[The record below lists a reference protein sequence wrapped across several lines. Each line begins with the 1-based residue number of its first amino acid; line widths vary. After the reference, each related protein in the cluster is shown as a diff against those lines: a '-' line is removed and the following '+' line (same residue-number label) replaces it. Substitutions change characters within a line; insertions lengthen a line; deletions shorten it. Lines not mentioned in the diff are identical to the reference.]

1 MIARIRAEGLER
13 SRVLSLYNHLTN
25 VIGPR
30 LTGSPA
36 YKQSADWARAQF
48 EGYGLAHAHLEA
60 FAFGRGWTLE
70 KLTLEMTA
78 PRYFPLIGYPQA
90 WTPATRGVIEG
101 VPVFVGDR
109 TAEQVRAMAARIRG
123 AIILPLPPQSNFIRA
138 DRPQPADSAARVR
151 IGAPPNA
158 ANQGAMP
165 MRELTPLLQELGAAA
180 ILQPNQGEH
189 GTVFVLGSRN
199 TGNDA
204 VPTVVLAAEHYN
216 LIVRMLQSGATPRL
230 RVEVGAR
237 YWEQDPNSYNVIA
250 EIPGTDPAL
259 KDEVVLLGAHLD
271 SWHSATGATDNAD
284 GVAELLEAARILQ
297 TLGAKPRRTL
307 RFALWGGEEQGLL
320 GSRAWADQHLAGD
333 ANAAARDKFYL
344 YLNDDPGTGAVYGWY
359 LEENAAIA
367 PVFDAW
373 LAPLRDLGAKK
384 NVMDKIGNTDHL
396 SFTRLGLPAFNTIKD
411 YVEYDVRTHHTNTDF
426 YERIAEQDLKQS
438 AIVLAVFAWQAATR
452 AGPLPRPAS

>member
-1 MIARIRAEGLER
+1 
-13 SRVLSLYNHLTN
+13 
-25 VIGPR
+25 
-30 LTGSPA
+30 
-36 YKQSADWARAQF
+36 
-48 EGYGLAHAHLEA
+48 
-60 FAFGRGWTLE
+60 
-70 KLTLEMTA
+70 
-78 PRYFPLIGYPQA
+78 
-90 WTPATRGVIEG
+90 
-101 VPVFVGDR
+101 
-109 TAEQVRAMAARIRG
+109 
-123 AIILPLPPQSNFIRA
+123 
-138 DRPQPADSAARVR
+138 
-151 IGAPPNA
+151 
-158 ANQGAMP
+158 
-165 MRELTPLLQELGAAA
+165 
-180 ILQPNQGEH
+180 
-189 GTVFVLGSRN
+189 
-199 TGNDA
+199 
-204 VPTVVLAAEHYN
+204 
-216 LIVRMLQSGATPRL
+216 
-230 RVEVGAR
+230 
-237 YWEQDPNSYNVIA
+237 
-250 EIPGTDPAL
+250 
-259 KDEVVLLGAHLD
+259 VLLGAHLD

-426 YERIAEQDLKQS
+426 YERISEQDLKQS